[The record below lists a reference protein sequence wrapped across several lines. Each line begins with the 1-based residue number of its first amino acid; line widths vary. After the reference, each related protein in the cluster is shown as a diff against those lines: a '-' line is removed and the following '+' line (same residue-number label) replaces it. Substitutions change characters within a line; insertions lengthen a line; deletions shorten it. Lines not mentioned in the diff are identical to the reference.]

1 MENSKSNELKKWYL
15 GLDVGTNSVGWA
27 VTDPDYN
34 ILKCKGNATWGINL
48 FDEASTSAERRTNRT
63 SRRRLQRK
71 KQRIAYLQEFLA
83 PEIAKVD
90 DKFYIRLKESALW
103 AEDRTTV

>member
-34 ILKCKGNATWGINL
+34 IRKCKGNAYSL
-48 FDEASTSAERRTNRT
+48 
-63 SRRRLQRK
+63 RK
-71 KQRIAYLQEFLA
+71 K
-83 PEIAKVD
+83 PSKV
-90 DKFYIRLKESALW
+90 
-103 AEDRTTV
+103 